1 MSQTQAHQ
9 RSRSHQNNAEKREA
23 GLRESGSS
31 NGANNYASRVEVEGK

>member
-31 NGANNYASRVEVEGK
+31 NGANYANRVEVEGK